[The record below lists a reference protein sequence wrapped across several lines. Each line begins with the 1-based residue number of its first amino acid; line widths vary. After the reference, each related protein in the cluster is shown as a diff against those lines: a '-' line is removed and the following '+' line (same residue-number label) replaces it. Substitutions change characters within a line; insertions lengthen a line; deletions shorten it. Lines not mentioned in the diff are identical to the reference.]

1 MNFRILLAT
10 LFLTLTALSGS
21 AQEYTLIRFK
31 GVFYRKGMPLSVG
44 SKVGINDTIR
54 ASSNK
59 DVAVF
64 VEKKGQPFIVT
75 KAKKRP
81 FMFKGLKPG
90 DPQSDPIYW
99 EKFKNGLTYIQDLK
113 TFFGKQEL
121 ILFDN
126 SVKVKVNAKYFPMT
140 SSNYFY
146 VQFKYGKETIG
157 KKLIVKRD
165 SLILLQSEIFKVD
178 KKAIPES
185 AAKDLRIR
193 YYSTSEAR
201 DLKLGKLKFV
211 KANESAMSQI
221 LETYVQFAKDN
232 NHKPI
237 DIMRNSI
244 ILLKEFDGKMPP
256 PYNMMVWL
264 HRKYDLPIK

>member
-1 MNFRILLAT
+1 MNFRQLPAT
-10 LFLTLTALSGS
+10 LLFFLITFSGS

-31 GVFYRKGMPLSVG
+31 GVFYRRGLPLSVG
-44 SKVGINDTIR
+44 AKVGINDTIK
-54 ASSNK
+54 ASNNK

-64 VEKKGQPFIVT
+64 IEKKGQPFIVK

-81 FMFKGLKPG
+81 FIFKGLKPG
-90 DPQSDPIYW
+90 DPQSDPDYW
-99 EKFKNGLTYIQDLK
+99 QKFKNGLTYIQDLK
-113 TFFGKQEL
+113 TFFGKEDL

-126 SVKVKVNAKYFPMT
+126 SVKVKINGKYFPMT

-146 VQFKYGKETIG
+146 VQFKYGKEKVG

-165 SLILLQSEIFKVD
+165 TLILLQSEIFKID
-178 KKAIPES
+178 KKPIAES
-185 AAKDLRIR
+185 AVEDLRIR
-193 YYSTSEAR
+193 YYSTAEAR

-211 KANESAMSQI
+211 KANEAAMAQV
-221 LETYVQFAKDN
+221 LESYVQFAKDN

-237 DIMRNSI
+237 DIMKNSI
-244 ILLKEFDGKMPP
+244 ILLQEFYGKTPP

-264 HRKYDLPIK
+264 NQKYNLPIK